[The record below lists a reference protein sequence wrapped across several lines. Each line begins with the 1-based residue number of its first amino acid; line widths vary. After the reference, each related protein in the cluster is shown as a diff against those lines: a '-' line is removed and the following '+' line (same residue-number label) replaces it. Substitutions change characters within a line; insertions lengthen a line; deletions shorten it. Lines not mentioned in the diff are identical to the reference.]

1 MKNKIISI
9 CVSLVIV
16 FLTLGLDQWTKWAI
30 TKTFALDERME
41 IISHFFSLTY
51 VQNTGAGFSLFEDF
65 GILFFALLTIAAL
78 VVIIYM
84 FVRSSDVRAQLCL
97 ALVFSGALGNFI
109 DRLRFG
115 YVRDFLSFRIFGWDF
130 PVFNIADIC
139 ITVGFGCLIACMIYD
154 EIQERKRWRT

>member
-9 CVSLVIV
+9 CVSLVIIA
-16 FLTLGLDQWTKWAI
+16 LTLGLDQWTKWAI
-30 TKTFALDERME
+30 THTLFLHEKIE
-41 IISHFFSLTY
+41 IIAHFFSLTY
-51 VQNTGAGFSLFEDF
+51 VQNTGAGFSLFEGF
-65 GILFFALLTIAAL
+65 GILFFAVLTIAAL
-78 VVIIYM
+78 VVIVWLFI
-84 FVRSSDVRAQLCL
+84 RSDDVRAQLCL
-97 ALVFSGALGNFI
+97 ALVFSGAAGNFI

-154 EIQERKRWRT
+154 EVQERKRWRT

>member
-30 TKTFALDERME
+30 TKTFALHERME

-130 PVFNIADIC
+130 RFQYCGYMYYCRLWLFDR
-139 ITVGFGCLIACMIYD
+139 MHDYD

>member
-9 CVSLVIV
+9 FVSLIIV

-30 TKTFALDERME
+30 TKTLTLHERME

-65 GILFFALLTIAAL
+65 GVLFFAVLTIAAL

-84 FVRSSDVRAQLCL
+84 FVRSDDVRTQLCL
-97 ALVFSGALGNFI
+97 TLVFSGALGNFI

-154 EIQERKRWRT
+154 EVQERKRWRI